1 MYNNINEE
9 LKNLF
14 YGSANIKEHLSVL
27 EKEIISAKIS
37 PVKAAQ
43 LMIEEFKKSF

>member
-1 MYNNINEE
+1 M
-9 LKNLF
+9 F
-14 YGSANIKEHLSVL
+14 YGSKNIKNHLSVL

-43 LMIEEFKKSF
+43 MMIEAFKKSF

>member
-14 YGSANIKEHLSVL
+14 YGSKNIKNHLSIL
-27 EKEIISAKIS
+27 EKEIVSAKIS
-37 PVKAAQ
+37 PVEAAEI
-43 LMIEEFKKSF
+43 MIQEFKKSL

>member
-14 YGSANIKEHLSVL
+14 YGSKNVSNKLKIL
-27 EKEIISAKIS
+27 EKEIITSKIS
-37 PVKAAQ
+37 PVKAAENI
-43 LMIEEFKKSF
+43 LEEFKKSI